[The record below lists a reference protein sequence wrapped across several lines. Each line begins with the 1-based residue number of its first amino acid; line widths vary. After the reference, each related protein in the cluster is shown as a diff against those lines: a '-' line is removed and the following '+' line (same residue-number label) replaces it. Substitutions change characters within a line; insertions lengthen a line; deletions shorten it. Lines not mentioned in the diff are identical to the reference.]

1 VRDLF
6 TFGCPSVGDK
16 DFASYPNSIREFHR
30 SWRFVNSNDL
40 FAKHPIRW
48 FKKAYYHLDL
58 MVHINAKTIELGKGE
73 LGSKAE
79 SRMASTGEEGEIIG
93 LTAHSKLDGSTVSL
107 QGLTD
112 FSNQRWKAIGNRYEM
127 IGLSI

>member
-6 TFGCPSVGDK
+6 TFGCPRVGDK
-16 DFASYPNSIREFHR
+16 EFASYPNSIREFQR

-48 FKKAYYHLDL
+48 SKKAYYHLDT
-58 MVHINAKTIELGKGE
+58 MVHINVKTIEIGKSE

-79 SRMASTGEEGEIIG
+79 SRMASTGEEGEIIS
-93 LTAHSKLDGSTVSL
+93 LTAHSRLGGSRVSL
-107 QGLTD
+107 
-112 FSNQRWKAIGNRYEM
+112 
-127 IGLSI
+127 